1 MKLIFL
7 KLNIYQCLSFLLMY
21 RPSAIISNQIAALR
35 DSVIKIINANS
46 GNNFSN
52 HLIQVLYFYMK
63 KLRPGE
69 VCDLAWKHYNAS
81 NGQ

>member
-1 MKLIFL
+1 MKLIT
-7 KLNIYQCLSFLLMY
+7 KKNLNIYQCLSFFLMY

-52 HLIQVLYFYMK
+52 HLIQVLYFIHEEIK
-63 KLRPGE
+63 
-69 VCDLAWKHYNAS
+69 AWR
-81 NGQ
+81 GL